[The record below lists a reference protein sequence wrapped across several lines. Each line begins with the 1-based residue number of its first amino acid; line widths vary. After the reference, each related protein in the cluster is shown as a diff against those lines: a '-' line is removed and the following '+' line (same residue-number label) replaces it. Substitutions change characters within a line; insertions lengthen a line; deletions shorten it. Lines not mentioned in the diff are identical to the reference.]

1 MAKILLLEDD
11 PILGKAL
18 KLSLEVASHKV
29 EWAQTIAEARNRNEQ
44 QELDLL
50 LFDVNLPDGSGAD
63 LCQEI
68 RSSGSRIPIIMLTAR
83 ADEDSVVD
91 GLTAGANDYMKKPF
105 SNRELL
111 VRIQNALKEPLVRES
126 QLRKGPVLLLIEQ
139 RKLLIDN
146 QEIKLNRK
154 EFEIFRCLLTNSG
167 AIMSRENVLN
177 FVKGSE
183 DISDRTIDSHLSHIR
198 TKLKNSNI
206 SSVSIKAVYGIG
218 YTLDIQ

>member
-44 QELDLL
+44 QQLDLL

>member
-44 QELDLL
+44 QQLDLL

-183 DISDRTIDSHLSHIR
+183 DISDRRIDSHLSHIR